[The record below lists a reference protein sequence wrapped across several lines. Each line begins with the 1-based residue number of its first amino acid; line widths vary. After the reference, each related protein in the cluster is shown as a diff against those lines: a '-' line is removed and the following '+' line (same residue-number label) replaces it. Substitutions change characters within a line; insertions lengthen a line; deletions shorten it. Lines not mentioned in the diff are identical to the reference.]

1 MSSVT
6 FSPSVGGDGS
16 TVTDDSNATTGLD
29 GGGHRTR
36 FVPAL
41 AQVVAVAAHTVTKAG
56 EASAS
61 ALAAA
66 GSASTAEDQVGLTTA
81 AGAAQVALAAAH
93 VATASSQAT
102 ASATSASQAATSASQ
117 ASASATTATTAAN
130 TAVAV
135 VTGGTASLIA
145 SPGKIPIADA
155 AGRLNVTWF
164 SGMPG
169 SAFINDIGTAGAAGF
184 GVGIC
189 PQVPAGFTPL
199 AGCTDPAHANY
210 GNYQFSDGSIM
221 CWIPAFRFR
230 LGNAADPGFATY
242 GANTIRIVRASLHPD
257 EATANAEGYYLH
269 RAFVNGGVAQP
280 GFFRDKYDCS
290 ANGSVAS
297 SIQGVQPMVSG
308 PVAGQVG
315 FSAVGAT
322 NAYFGAITAAR
333 TRGSKFHPETVFQA
347 DALCR
352 LSEAHA
358 QAATS
363 TAWCAWYDPSGVRN
377 FPKGNDNN
385 ALKSEADVLQSGA
398 GAVTFTSAGNATVP
412 AFALAGS
419 GSQLAKT
426 THNGQPCGV
435 TDVAGNIYKINPGMT
450 CVASTVAITGATQA
464 NPVQI
469 TATAH
474 GRSTGDVV
482 QITGVV
488 GMTQINDRLFTA
500 TVIDA
505 NTLTLNGV
513 DGSAFSPYTSGGTL
527 TYAQFYTLKES
538 VDIASVTTGATLA
551 TDHWGAPG
559 VAAQFD
565 ALPTSFATA
574 YPNNGLAQRYG
585 NGSNAVFSLATAA
598 DRTRTMTGMP
608 AAGGVSAA
616 GSNAF
621 GADMYYQYARDQLC
635 VISRGSWGAGG
646 NAGSRFRAL
655 HNARASA
662 DYAVGFAASC
672 YL

>member
-1 MSSVT
+1 MTEPVLIT
-6 FSPSVGGDGS
+6 APPSPPPSRSDPANFAERGDAYHSWLGPAVEQMNDQHELNN
-16 TVTDDSNATTGLD
+16 TLHEEVIAARDELMAAGLANAEANAIT
-29 GGGHRTR
+29 
-36 FVPAL
+36 A
-41 AQVVAVAAHTVTKAG
+41 AQQAQNSA
-56 EASAS
+56 ASAASS
-61 ALAAA
+61 AASSTS
-66 GSASTAEDQVGLTTA
+66 SASSA
-81 AGAAQVALAAAH
+81 A
-93 VATASSQAT
+93 S
-102 ASATSASQAATSASQ
+102 AATSA
-117 ASASATTATTAAN
+117 AN
-130 TAVAV
+130 AVAV
-135 VTGGTASLIA
+135 VTGGTAAAIA
-145 SPGKIPIADA
+145 TPGRIPIADA
-155 AGRLNVTWF
+155 EGRLHASWF
-164 SGMPG
+164 TPHLNSTT
-169 SAFINDIGTAGAAGF
+169 INHIGTAGGAGF

-199 AGCTDPAHANY
+199 AGCTDPASANY
-210 GNYQFSDGSIM
+210 GNYQYSDGSIM
-221 CWIPAFRFR
+221 VWIPAFRFR

-242 GANTIRIVRASLHPD
+242 GANTIRVTPLSAHPD
-257 EATANAEGYYLH
+257 EPTANAEGFYLH
-269 RAFVNGGVAQP
+269 RAFVNAGVNQP

-308 PVAGQVG
+308 PAAGQVG

-322 NAYFGAITAAR
+322 NAYHGAFVAAR
-333 TRGSKFHPETVFQA
+333 TRGPKFHPETVFQA

-363 TAWCAWYDPSGVRN
+363 TTYCAWYDSTGVRN
-377 FPKGNDNN
+377 YPKGNDNN

-398 GAVTFTSAGNATVP
+398 GAVTFTSAGNVTYP

-419 GSQLAKT
+419 GNQLAKT
-426 THNGQPCGV
+426 THNGQLCGV

-450 CVASTVAITGATQA
+450 CVASTAAITGATQA

-505 NTLTLNGV
+505 NTLTLDGV

-527 TYAQFYTLKES
+527 ANGKFYTLKPS
-538 VDIASVTTGATLA
+538 VDIAAVTTGSTLA

-565 ALPTSFATA
+565 EVQMQFATT
-574 YPNNGLAQRYG
+574 YPNNGFGMRYG
-585 NGSNAVFSLATAA
+585 SGANAVFSLTSAA
-598 DRTRTMTGMP
+598 SRARAMAGMP
-608 AAGGVSAA
+608 ESGGVSV
-616 GSNAF
+616 S
-621 GADMYYQYARDQLC
+621 GANLMGTDYFYQFVVNQLC
-635 VISRGSWGAGG
+635 VISRGYWNYGSAAGG
-646 NAGSRFRAL
+646 RLRFLAHARSNV
-655 HNARASA
+655 HNG
-662 DYAVGFAASC
+662 VGFAASV

>member
-1 MSSVT
+1 MS
-6 FSPSVGGDGS
+6 
-16 TVTDDSNATTGLD
+16 GL
-29 GGGHRTR
+29 GLGQ
-36 FVPAL
+36 L
-41 AQVVAVAAHTVTKAG
+41 AAHGFAK
-56 EASAS
+56 
-61 ALAAA
+61 
-66 GSASTAEDQVGLTTA
+66 LTGA
-81 AGAAQVALAAAH
+81 QRVAGATGPVA
-93 VATASSQAT
+93 ATASGSIVLPDGSYLRN
-102 ASATSASQAATSASQ
+102 SAVNNIGSP
-117 ASASATTATTAAN
+117 N
-130 TAVAV
+130 T
-135 VTGGTASLIA
+135 
-145 SPGKIPIADA
+145 
-155 AGRLNVTWF
+155 
-164 SGMPG
+164 
-169 SAFINDIGTAGAAGF
+169 AGF

-189 PQVPAGFTPL
+189 PVDAVGFTPL
-199 AGCTDPAHANY
+199 PGCTDPASANY
-210 GNYQFSDGSIM
+210 GNYQFRDGSVM
-221 CWIPAFRFR
+221 VWIPAFRFR

-242 GANTIRIVRASLHPD
+242 GANTISIVRASLHPD

-290 ANGSVAS
+290 ANNGVAS

-363 TAWCAWYDPSGVRN
+363 TTYCAWYDSTGVRN
-377 FPKGNDNN
+377 YPKGNDNN

-398 GAVTFTSAGNATVP
+398 GAVTFTSAGNVTYP

-419 GSQLAKT
+419 GNQLAKT
-426 THNGQPCGV
+426 THNGQLCGV

-505 NTLTLNGV
+505 NTLTLDGV

-527 TYAQFYTLKES
+527 ANGKFYTLKPS
-538 VDIASVTTGATLA
+538 VDIAAVTTGSTLA

-565 ALPTSFATA
+565 EVQMQFATT
-574 YPNNGLAQRYG
+574 YPNNGFGMRYG
-585 NGSNAVFSLATAA
+585 SGANAVFSLTSAA
-598 DRTRTMTGMP
+598 SRARAMAGMP
-608 AAGGVSAA
+608 ESGGVSVSGANLMGTDCFYQFVINQLCVLSRGNWA
-616 GSNAF
+616 YGSNA
-621 GADMYYQYARDQLC
+621 GGRIRALPYARSTAHA
-635 VISRGSWGAGG
+635 V
-646 NAGSRFRAL
+646 
-655 HNARASA
+655 
-662 DYAVGFAASC
+662 VGFAASC